1 MSPALSHDLRDELL
15 ARWSEPHRRH
25 HDGAHLREVLD
36 AVTLLAEHG
45 LVFDRD
51 AVNLAAWFHDAVY
64 DVGRDDKVVTTT
76 RTVPPSWR
84 VTGWRRHLCATRLP
98 VWCW

>member
-51 AVNLAAWFHDAVY
+51 AVDLAAWFHDAVY
-64 DVGRDDKVVTTT
+64 DVGRDDKVVTTK
-76 RTVPPSWR
+76 S
-84 VTGWRRHLCATRLP
+84 
-98 VWCW
+98 